1 MNLSNPDKPQTEDP
15 EKIKKNVFT
24 FATLASMIGELGF
37 IIAIPL
43 IVTILA
49 GLWLDKKFN
58 TIPLFMIVGILLAI
72 TTSTIAI
79 GRKIKRLN
87 KINGI

>member
-1 MNLSNPDKPQTEDP
+1 MNSLNPDQPQAQNNKEAS
-15 EKIKKNVFT
+15 KKAFT
-24 FATLASMIGELGF
+24 FATLAGMVGELGF

-49 GLWLDKKFN
+49 GIWLDKKFN
-58 TIPLFMIVGILLAI
+58 TTPFFIIVGILLSI
-72 TTSTIAI
+72 TTSSIAI
-79 GRKIKRLN
+79 GRKIKQLN

>member
-1 MNLSNPDKPQTEDP
+1 MNLLNP
-15 EKIKKNVFT
+15 EKKKENTLT
-24 FATLASMIGELGF
+24 FAMLAGMVGELGF

-43 IVTILA
+43 IITILA
-49 GLWLDKKFN
+49 GIWLDKKFN

>member
-1 MNLSNPDKPQTEDP
+1 MNLLNP
-15 EKIKKNVFT
+15 EKKKENALT
-24 FATLASMIGELGF
+24 FAMLAGMVGELGF

-43 IVTILA
+43 IVTIFA
-49 GLWLDKKFN
+49 GIWLDKKFN

>member
-1 MNLSNPDKPQTEDP
+1 MNLLNP
-15 EKIKKNVFT
+15 EKNKENALT
-24 FATLASMIGELGF
+24 FATLASMVGELGF

-43 IVTILA
+43 IITILA
-49 GLWLDKKFN
+49 GIWLDKKLN